1 MSSLNPGRT
10 RLIGIIVALWLV
22 GVVALLAN
30 SAARQTVVVTHWANG
45 HMTTDSLLPG
55 FAHQFNAAYHLTQSG
70 KLIEIR
76 PIEVNSGAMTCQLV
90 KRASPGAVCP
100 ENQGTGGQG
109 ADALPDPTI
118 VTPAADHWLGEV
130 NYAVGRPVIDLGN
143 MPVVAKTWLGIAT
156 FREMAQCLGW
166 PERTI
171 GFGDII
177 ALRNDPRGWATCPS
191 ARAEWGQTPLLSFTD
206 PDSSST
212 GRSMIYTLYAIA
224 AGKSPE
230 ELTQADVQDPKVVE
244 YVRQLQRSVDHYV
257 PDTLILNS
265 KIYLGPRYG
274 HFFIIAEDNLVKLH
288 QGKVEVEDTNGKSK
302 RPLERDMVFIY
313 PREGSPGHNHSA
325 ALVQADW
332 VSPEQSEAAQQ
343 WIAYLLED
351 IQQQA
356 FMQEGFR
363 PGTNIPYTRP
373 AGSRFWPDPVMPT
386 TALNPD
392 RVQSAAARD
401 IMAAWGGV
409 KKPGV
414 VTLVVDTSGSM
425 AGQKLDQAREGTIR
439 MLDNVDSRNRVGFL
453 TFSDNVNDRIPVAP
467 IADNRFA
474 IASAAQRMQATGNTA
489 LYTAIRDAVRMT
501 DEAEADPDA
510 TRGVVV
516 LTDGEANRGAA
527 LHDVVRMMA
536 PDEKELPVCFGFEGV
551 DTCGDRT
558 SPGRVPR
565 KQVLGAGMAMPTKHP
580 IHIFYVGIG
589 TDADLEVGRIL
600 AEATHSAFRATTA
613 GNLASVLEAFGKYF

>member
-1 MSSLNPGRT
+1 MVRRNWGAARLRLYDSHARCCARTLGRGIEVSSLNPGRT

-55 FAHQFNAAYHLTQSG
+55 FAHQFNAAYHLTESG

-76 PIEVNSGAMTCQLV
+76 PIEVNSGAMTYQLV

-130 NYAVGRPVIDLGN
+130 NYAVGRPVVDLGT
-143 MPVVAKTWLGIAT
+143 MPVLARTWLGIAT

-166 PERTI
+166 PERAI

-177 ALRNDPRGWATCPS
+177 ALRNDPRGWATCPT

-288 QGKVEVEDTNGKSK
+288 QGKVEVEDVNGKS
-302 RPLERDMVFIY
+302 RRSLDRDMVFIY
-313 PREGSPGHNHSA
+313 PKEGSPQHNHSA
-325 ALVQADW
+325 AIVKADW
-332 VSPEQSEAAQQ
+332 VTPDRTDAAQQ
-343 WIAYLLED
+343 WIDFLLED
-351 IQQQA
+351 RQQQA

-363 PGTNIPYTRP
+363 PGTSTP
-373 AGSRFWPDPVMPT
+373 
-386 TALNPD
+386 
-392 RVQSAAARD
+392 
-401 IMAAWGGV
+401 
-409 KKPGV
+409 
-414 VTLVVDTSGSM
+414 
-425 AGQKLDQAREGTIR
+425 
-439 MLDNVDSRNRVGFL
+439 
-453 TFSDNVNDRIPVAP
+453 
-467 IADNRFA
+467 
-474 IASAAQRMQATGNTA
+474 
-489 LYTAIRDAVRMT
+489 
-501 DEAEADPDA
+501 
-510 TRGVVV
+510 
-516 LTDGEANRGAA
+516 
-527 LHDVVRMMA
+527 
-536 PDEKELPVCFGFEGV
+536 
-551 DTCGDRT
+551 
-558 SPGRVPR
+558 
-565 KQVLGAGMAMPTKHP
+565 
-580 IHIFYVGIG
+580 
-589 TDADLEVGRIL
+589 
-600 AEATHSAFRATTA
+600 
-613 GNLASVLEAFGKYF
+613 